1 VSLGD
6 SSISVVVMPNTPADQ
21 DRLDRALR
29 QMIGEVPRLHALRDP
44 QTGHTLVSAGDI
56 QQLEIVIDRLKRQ
69 FQVEAGLGKPTTAGP
84 GWRGPR
90 GGGLS

>member
-1 VSLGD
+1 MSLGE
-6 SSISVVVMPNTPADQ
+6 SSISVVVIPKTPADQ
-21 DRLDRALR
+21 DRLDRGLR
-29 QMIGEVPRLHALRDP
+29 LMIAEDPRLHALRDP